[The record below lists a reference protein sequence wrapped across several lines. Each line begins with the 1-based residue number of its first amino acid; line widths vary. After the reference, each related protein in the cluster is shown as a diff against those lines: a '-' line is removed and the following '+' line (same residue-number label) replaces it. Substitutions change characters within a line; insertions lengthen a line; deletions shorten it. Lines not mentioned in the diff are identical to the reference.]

1 MSDAIR
7 AADPADREA
16 NGLARTTLRPGRG
29 WVAFDVAELLR
40 FRDLLVVF
48 AERDLKLR
56 YRQTALGVSWVLIQ
70 PLMAA
75 GLFSFVFGTVAGLK
89 TEGVPYLVF
98 SFAGLLAWN
107 VFSSTLSK
115 TSGSMVGNAYLI
127 TRVYFPRLIL
137 PLSMIGAT
145 LVDLLVSLGLMA
157 VLLAAYHVTPGWSV
171 LLLPVWTVLLL
182 MMALG
187 LGLIA
192 APLCAQYRDVNY
204 VLPILIPFLLY
215 ASPVAYR
222 VAHLP
227 ARYQPL
233 FYVLNPLASL
243 VEGFRASLIGGEGPA
258 LIWVAWSAAVAVL
271 ALLAG
276 AAVFHRIERVVADV
290 I

>member
-1 MSDAIR
+1 MT
-7 AADPADREA
+7 DRTIEA
-16 NGLARTTLRPGRG
+16 NVVESFAPVHTTLRPSHG
-29 WVAFDVAELLR
+29 WVAFDSVELLR
-40 FRDLLVVF
+40 FRDLLVVL
-48 AERDLKLR
+48 AVRDLKLR

-115 TSGSMVGNAYLI
+115 TAGSMVGNAYLI

-137 PLSMIGAT
+137 PLSMVFAT

-157 VLLAAYHVTPGWSV
+157 VLLVVYRIVPGWPV
-171 LLLPVWTVLLL
+171 LLLPVWIALLL

-187 LGLIA
+187 LGFMA
-192 APLCAQYRDVNY
+192 AALCVLYRDVNY
-204 VLPILIPFLLY
+204 VLPMLIPFLLY
-215 ASPVAYR
+215 ASPVGYR

-227 ARYQPL
+227 PQYQPL
-233 FYVLNPLASL
+233 FYLVNPLASL
-243 VEGFRASLIGGEGPA
+243 IEGFRMSLIGGEGPA
-258 LIWVAWSAAVAVL
+258 LIYVCWSATVAVIAFL
-271 ALLAG
+271 TG
-276 AAVFHRIERVVADV
+276 AAVFRRMERLVADV